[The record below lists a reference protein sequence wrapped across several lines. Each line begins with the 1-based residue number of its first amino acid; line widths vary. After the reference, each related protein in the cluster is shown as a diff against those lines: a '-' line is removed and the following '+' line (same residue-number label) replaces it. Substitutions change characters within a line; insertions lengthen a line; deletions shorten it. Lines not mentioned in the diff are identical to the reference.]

1 MGLRTKL
8 KVAKSEI
15 KIQKSLIAGLDRRN
29 RFLLD
34 LCEDAGDKIKLL
46 RAENEVFE
54 LLVYGCAIAAG
65 GKITVQ
71 TENLK
76 QILEEYEI
84 TYQADEE
91 KHTVSI
97 SVTEKKQG

>member
-15 KIQKSLIAGLDRRN
+15 ERQRKTIAGMNRRN
-29 RFLLD
+29 EFLLN

-54 LLVYGCAIAAG
+54 LLVNGCALAAG
-65 GKITVQ
+65 GKITVK

-76 QILEEYEI
+76 QILEDYEI
-84 TYQADEE
+84 TYQADKE

-97 SVTEKKQG
+97 SVKEKEQG